1 MANPPTLRPSLS
13 RHQSRVPGGFDTDD
27 ELSPIK
33 TSFEYGEI
41 NDGSESYVSAGERM
55 GHADSSILRA
65 SSDGE
70 RSRGETEHSTLDEQ
84 EMRRKLMDMEP
95 SFLPELSPAGPRGEP
110 GIDDTLAFGSPQV
123 QSTDA
128 GTTPESSRQL
138 ASRTRETQGHSDD
151 YRTPQSPATPP
162 EWYKTPAPGRDEDAR
177 SDDNAGNG
185 VDNEHV
191 KISSLET
198 MSSSPTA
205 AAAARTVS
213 RVVSLASLGGYE
225 TADEESPSKPLDKS
239 TDKLGSTIVDR
250 DDATPQQNH
259 LPAQFSSQSGSPT
272 PTRPSVLQDLEDPS
286 NGDVDEEP
294 HSKRSPRKRPKLTS
308 RFSSQR
314 SSYSSHTSHTT
325 TSTEGASDITLGA
338 EYALQ
343 TGGAAPFGSSG
354 SSRPHMELSRTISLG
369 SMASGISALSDG
381 EEHLRNLGSA
391 ADNLDSLP
399 EEEDSSF
406 KHHMAMEKS
415 GQPSFPHTPR
425 VASRSLNTPTDTVI
439 AQHVRDVQVPGTVAR
454 DFRERFKAASPD
466 RRNGLPINA
475 IERTGKSLTLKEQS
489 STIDR
494 LQKDN
499 FDLRLKIT
507 FLNQKLNQRSEEGIQ
522 TLVSENVEL
531 RTYKFKSSRE
541 IRQLKISIKM
551 LEKKIQEKEAQI
563 AAQEKEVQDHAN
575 ARGTD
580 DERVTELETEVL
592 FLREREESYKTD
604 IEKLRQNC
612 AAKEGEKR
620 RLAEVVKAWG
630 ERRNGGSDIGARE
643 EVVCLG
649 VLV

>member
-13 RHQSRVPGGFDTDD
+13 RHHSRVPGGFDTDD

-33 TSFEYGEI
+33 ASFDHGEI
-41 NDGSESYVSAGERM
+41 NDGSESYVSAGDRM
-55 GHADSSILRA
+55 GPSDSSILRA
-65 SSDGE
+65 HSDDE
-70 RSRGETEHSTLDEQ
+70 RSRAETGHSTLDEQ
-84 EMRRKLMDMEP
+84 EMRRKLMDMES
-95 SFLPELSPAGPRGEP
+95 SFLPEHSPAGPRGKT
-110 GIDDTLAFGSPQV
+110 GIDDTLAFGSPRV
-123 QSTDA
+123 QSADA
-128 GTTPESSRQL
+128 AIVHESSGQS
-138 ASRTRETQGHSDD
+138 ASRTRETQGHSDE
-151 YRTPQSPATPP
+151 YRTPHSPATPP

-185 VDNEHV
+185 EENEHA
-191 KISSLET
+191 KSSSLDT
-198 MSSSPTA
+198 TLSSPTA

-225 TADEESPSKPLDKS
+225 TADEESPTKPLDKS
-239 TDKLGSTIVDR
+239 VDRLRNTVVNR

-259 LPAQFSSQSGSPT
+259 LPAQFSSQPGSPT
-272 PTRPSVLQDLEDPS
+272 PTRPSVFQDFEDPA
-286 NGDVDEEP
+286 NGDVDEELQ
-294 HSKRSPRKRPKLTS
+294 STRSPRKRPKLTS

-325 TSTEGASDITLGA
+325 TSTEGASDVTLGA

-343 TGGAAPFGSSG
+343 TGGAAPFSSSG
-354 SSRPHMELSRTISLG
+354 SSRPRMELSRSISLG

-381 EEHLRNLGSA
+381 EERLRHLDSA
-391 ADNLDSLP
+391 TDNLDSLP
-399 EEEDSSF
+399 EEGDSTLR
-406 KHHMAMEKS
+406 HHMAVEKG

-425 VASRSLNTPTDTVI
+425 IASRSLNTPTDTVI
-439 AQHVRDVQVPGTVAR
+439 AQHVRDVKVPGTLAR

-507 FLNQKLNQRSEEGIQ
+507 YLNLTLNQRSEEGIQ

-531 RTYKFKSSRE
+531 RTYKFKCSRE
-541 IRQLKISIKM
+541 IRQLKTSIKV
-551 LEKKIQEKEAQI
+551 LEKKIKENEAQI
-563 AAQEKEVQDHAN
+563 AAQEKEAQDHAN
-575 ARGTD
+575 TCGKD

-604 IEKLRQNC
+604 IEKLRQSG

-620 RLAEVVKAWG
+620 RLAEVVKAWS

-649 VLV
+649 GRL

>member
-1 MANPPTLRPSLS
+1 M
-13 RHQSRVPGGFDTDD
+13 
-27 ELSPIK
+27 
-33 TSFEYGEI
+33 
-41 NDGSESYVSAGERM
+41 SAGERM
-55 GHADSSILRA
+55 GQNDSSMLRA

-70 RSRGETEHSTLDEQ
+70 RSRAETEHSTLDEQ

-95 SFLPELSPAGPRGEP
+95 SFLPELSPAAPPGEH
-110 GIDDTLAFGSPQV
+110 GIDDTIAFGSPHV
-123 QSTDA
+123 HSADA
-128 GTTPESSRQL
+128 ATAHKFSRRS
-138 ASRTRETQGHSDD
+138 ASRIRESHRKSDD

-162 EWYKTPAPGRDEDAR
+162 EWYKTPAPGRDEDVR
-177 SDDNAGNG
+177 SDDNARNG
-185 VDNEHV
+185 VDNERG
-191 KISSLET
+191 KTSSPET
-198 MSSSPTA
+198 MSPSPTA
-205 AAAARTVS
+205 AAAARTIS

-225 TADEESPSKPLDKS
+225 TADEESSSKALDKLA
-239 TDKLGSTIVDR
+239 DKLGTAPIKGDN
-250 DDATPQQNH
+250 ATPQQNH
-259 LPAQFSSQSGSPT
+259 LSTQLSSQPGSPT
-272 PTRPSVLQDLEDPS
+272 PTRPSVIQDLEDPA
-286 NGDVDEEP
+286 NGDVDEE
-294 HSKRSPRKRPKLTS
+294 SQSRRSPRKRPKLTS

-314 SSYSSHTSHTT
+314 SSYSSRTSHTT
-325 TSTEGASDITLGA
+325 TSTEGASDVTLGA

-381 EEHLRNLGSA
+381 EEHLGNLSSA
-391 ADNLDSLP
+391 SDNLDSLP
-399 EEEDSSF
+399 EEEASSV
-406 KHHMAMEKS
+406 KRHMAMEK
-415 GQPSFPHTPR
+415 GRQPSFPHTPR

-439 AQHVRDVQVPGTVAR
+439 AQHVRDVQVPGTIAR
-454 DFRERFKAASPD
+454 DFRERFKATSPD

-541 IRQLKISIKM
+541 IRQLKIPIKM
-551 LEKKIQEKEAQI
+551 LEKKIKDNEAQI

-575 ARGTD
+575 ARGID
-580 DERVTELETEVL
+580 DERVTDLETEVL
-592 FLREREESYKTD
+592 FLREREESYKID

-649 VLV
+649 ALV